1 MDAIPVKI
9 LGYKKSQRYPIWR
22 TLYSAQTALKKEQPE
37 LRLEI
42 QEVSSGD
49 EILLYTPVI
58 AFPSLMINGKLVC
71 VGRSPSRSEVLKWLT
86 TAIDEI
92 KIPHSE

>member
-22 TLYSAQTALKKEQPE
+22 TLQAVQRTLEKEYPD
-37 LRLEI
+37 LRLDT
-42 QEVSSGD
+42 QEVTTTD
-49 EILLYTPVI
+49 EILHYTPVI

-71 VGRSPSRSEVLKWLT
+71 VGRSPSQSEVLKWLT

>member
-1 MDAIPVKI
+1 MKTIDVKI

-22 TLYSAQTALKKEQPE
+22 TLQSAQRTLEKEHPD
-37 LRLEI
+37 LRLDT
-42 QEVSSGD
+42 QEVTTTD
-49 EILLYTPVI
+49 EILHYTPVI